1 MSITVDQLKV
11 ERVIDPRTDA
21 TSPENRVYNAFE
33 GAADVSY
40 QDLSQDGGVSNT
52 SLTFTLNPPSPRVF
66 VNRRVMVSMRY
77 RLTFT
82 GASGGAG
89 QQLLQAAGL
98 PRAPGVSGGSAYYDS
113 PRSYPLARSMQTVQ
127 FSLSNDRLSQ
137 NLAQYWTGMTRYS
150 NDVEAQQLWH
160 SMTPTML
167 DQSQNYSDLNGFAR
181 SPLRG
186 YGDNVLQDP
195 RGGFTG
201 ALITQNTSLGAG
213 DTAVVEIYAT
223 EMLDL
228 SPFLFEKGRQDVG
241 FIGVQNQ
248 SLTITLG
255 GKGVGPLSGLAASLW
270 SHSTS
275 SPSVFTGIAVQVLTA
290 SIKVSYLTPDPVMQ
304 IPRSMNYPYSEITYY
319 PTTISNAVLAGAG
332 TTITQNNIQLQS
344 IPSRILFWVAP
355 QDSGYSVTSSDVA
368 FAITNINL
376 SFDNRDS
383 LLSNA
388 TQEDLYQ
395 ICVKNG
401 SNCSWRQFTRD
412 VGSYI
417 ALDFGEDIPLRATQ
431 APGLRGSYNMR
442 LTIQC
447 TNLGSAAVVPTL
459 NLVVVAEGVLS
470 IIDQNVVRNIGVL
483 SSEDILRSKTQVGR
497 TYHAR
502 GSVYGGSWW
511 DKVKSFAADVGKKVI
526 RPGLDIASTVG
537 SLIAPEFAPA
547 IMAANTA
554 AHAVGVGRPRGGR
567 RITRK
572 ELAAIMG

>member
-1 MSITVDQLKV
+1 MSITVEQLKV

-21 TSPENRVYNAFE
+21 TAPENRVYNAFE

-40 QDLSQDGGVSNT
+40 QNLSQDGGVSNT

-66 VNRRVMVSMRY
+66 VNRRVMISMRY
-77 RLTFT
+77 RLTFS

-98 PRAPGVSGGSAYYDS
+98 PVAPGISPGTAYYDA
-113 PRSYPLARSMQTVQ
+113 PRSYPIARSLQTVQ

-137 NLAQYWTGMTRYS
+137 NLGQYWSAMTRYS
-150 NDVEAQQLWH
+150 NDAESQQLWH

-167 DQSQNYSDLNGFAR
+167 DQSQAYSDLNGFAR

-186 YGDNVLQDP
+186 HGDNVLQDP

-201 ALITQNTSLGAG
+201 ALITQNSSLGAG
-213 DTAVVEIYAT
+213 DSAVVELYCT

-248 SLTITLG
+248 SLTVTLG
-255 GKGVGPLSGLAASLW
+255 GKGVGALSGLAASLW

-275 SPSVFTGIAVQVLTA
+275 SPSVFTSIGVEVLTA
-290 SIKVSYLTPDPVMQ
+290 QIKVSYLTPDATMK
-304 IPRSMNYPYSEITYY
+304 IPRAMNYPYSEIVYF
-319 PTTISNAVLAGAG
+319 PTTISSAVAPGQV

-355 QDSGYSVTSSDVA
+355 QDSSYSVTSTDTCY
-368 FAITNINL
+368 AISSINL

-401 SNCSWRQFTRD
+401 LTCSWRQFTRD
-412 VGSYI
+412 VGSFI

-442 LTIQC
+442 LTVTC
-447 TNLGSAAVVPTL
+447 TNLAASASIPTL

-470 IIDQNVVRNIGVL
+470 IVDQNVVRNIGVL
-483 SSEDILRSKTQVGR
+483 SESDVLRSKSQPGQ
-497 TYHAR
+497 TYRSR

-511 DKVKSFAADVGKKVI
+511 DKLLQGVKSVV
-526 RPGLDIASTVG
+526 RPGLDIASKVVPM
-537 SLIAPEFAPA
+537 LAPEFAPA
-547 IMAANTA
+547 VSMADSVAR
-554 AHAVGVGRPRGGR
+554 AVGMGRGMPARGGK

-572 ELAAIMG
+572 QLAAIMG